1 MAVCKHH
8 GNHKSKV
15 YNRYTPNTRQ
25 ESKCTT
31 DNHQITREQM
41 TKKGTKKNYKRIPK
55 QLTQ

>member
-41 TKKGTKKNYKRIPK
+41 TKKGTKKNYKNN
-55 QLTQ
+55 QNNE